1 MRATDLIVAPVV
13 EATGGSVRWLAEEGV
28 PDLRRVDPGRRA
40 YGRGWLG
47 IEHHGAYRVLG
58 MNETPMLPAWLALAL
73 LLGAAIVAW
82 WREGRS

>member
-1 MRATDLIVAPVV
+1 MRATDRIVAPAV

-47 IEHHGAYRVLG
+47 IERHGAYRVLG
-58 MNETPMLPAWLALAL
+58 MNETPLLPAWLALAL
-73 LLGAAIVAW
+73 LLGTAVVAW

>member
-1 MRATDLIVAPVV
+1 MRATERVVAPTV
-13 EATGGSVRWLAEEGV
+13 EATGGSVRWLAQEGV

-47 IEHHGAYRVLG
+47 IERHGAYRVLG
-58 MNETPMLPAWLALAL
+58 MNETPLLPAWLALAL
-73 LLGAAIVAW
+73 LLGTAVVAW